1 MKEKLQPD
9 FLFEVSWEVCNK
21 VGGIYTVLATKALN
35 MSKELKSSHI
45 LIGPDV
51 WRDTE
56 QNPDFTENPRL
67 LRSWKMKAAEEGLR
81 VRIGNWNIAGKP
93 IAILVDFTTFIP
105 KKDEI
110 FAKLWEVYKLD
121 SINGQWD
128 YIESAL
134 FGYAAGK
141 VIESFTNF
149 NTNPRQHTVA
159 QFHEWM
165 TGAGLLYLKMQA
177 PYVGCIFT
185 THATV
190 LGRCIAGNN
199 LPLYNKMEQYNA
211 DEIARQYNVM
221 SRHSLE
227 KIAAHAAD
235 CFTTV
240 SDITARECKHFLS
253 REVDIV
259 TPNGFQN
266 GFTPSADKHPAKRKA
281 AREKLLEVAQALLNQ
296 PIAEDALL
304 VGTCGRYEYKNKGLD
319 VFIDALV
326 QINHST
332 QVQREILAFIMV
344 PGHHHGPNK
353 ELLYNLQNPSDH
365 RSTGE
370 RHTTHY
376 LSNPEHDA
384 VSLRYKEKNLN
395 NSKNDKV
402 KIIFVPSYLNGN
414 DGIFNMPYYDLLIG
428 LDLTLFPSYY
438 EPWGYTPLESL
449 AFGVP
454 TLTTTLAG
462 FGEWVKTRYSGNH
475 ASIAVVNRDDN
486 NYDEVVAKAADKIKQ
501 MAQLSEEAMKAMSKN
516 AKEVSTIAL
525 WDNQIQYYKAAAA
538 LALEKV
544 AQRLPNIPV
553 QAEEHASY
561 IEKQVSI
568 SRPSWSAV
576 MIHRQIP
583 PKLSALEEL
592 SKNLWWCW
600 NEEAIGLFRS
610 IDPELWERCERN
622 PIAMLDKIH
631 YQRYRELENDSN
643 FVARL
648 HEVHAL
654 FTAYMADKKKMKRP
668 NIAYFSMEY
677 GLHTSLKIY
686 SGGLGIL
693 AGDYLKEAS
702 DKGTAITAVG
712 LLYRYGYFT
721 QKLSSA
727 GDQVSSYEAQDF
739 MQIPATPVHDKE
751 GKWVSVSIA
760 FPGRNVNARLWRV
773 DVGRV
778 ELYLLDTDFEDNLPE
793 DRSITYH
800 LYGGDWENRLKQEI
814 LLGVG
819 GIRALRELQLE
830 TDVYHC
836 NEGHA
841 AFTGLERLREFVV
854 DENLTFGEAL
864 EVVRG
869 SSLFT
874 THTPVPA
881 GHDSFSENMLRT
893 YMSHYPDRLK
903 ITWEKLMGLGK
914 IKADDIHE
922 KFSMSYL
929 AANLSQEV
937 NGVSW
942 LHGKV
947 SRDILKDLWPGYLP
961 EELHVSYV
969 TNGVHYPTWTA
980 PEWKEIQS
988 EVFGAEFKTHHY
1000 DKTCFNG
1007 IYKVDDE
1014 RIWSVRNKLRKR
1026 LISDIKRRLSN
1037 SAATMAYFTPRQVVE
1052 VKELLRND
1060 VLTIG
1065 FARRFATYKR
1075 AHLLFKDLERLS
1087 ELINNAERP
1096 VQFIFAGKAH
1106 PADKAGQDLIKRIVE
1121 VSKMPQFIGRIV
1133 FVPNYDI
1140 ELAKLLV
1147 QGVDIWLNTPMRP
1160 QEASGTSGEKAVMN
1174 GVMHFSVL
1182 DGWWV
1187 EGYQQGAGWALPME
1201 QTYENQAYQ
1210 DELDVETIYNMIE
1223 DEIAPMFY
1231 KHNEQ
1236 GFSVEWIEQIKNTIA
1251 KVASNFTTNRMLID
1265 YEERFYNKLA
1275 ERHAWL
1281 IRNDYAEAA
1290 AIAEWK
1296 KKVDREWEHI
1306 EVISFEQ
1313 PDNTRD
1319 LFALGKEVEAKITLL
1334 IGSLAPEDVGVE
1346 FVIAEQGKDEN
1357 YNIKSKSEFTLVSH
1371 ADGQATYKVTI
1382 VPDVPG
1388 MFYFAARIFARNPK
1402 LPHRQDFALVKW
1414 L

>member
-1 MKEKLQPD
+1 MKEKMQPD

-21 VGGIYTVLATKALN
+21 VGGIYTVVATKSLN
-35 MSKELKSSHI
+35 MSKELKNNHI

-51 WRDTE
+51 WRDTK
-56 QNPDFTENPRL
+56 QNPDFTEDTRL
-67 LRSWKMKAAEEGLR
+67 LRSWKAKAAEEGLR
-81 VRIGNWNIAGKP
+81 IRVGRWNVAGNP
-93 IAILVDFTTFIP
+93 IAILVDFTAFFQ

-110 FAKLWEVYKLD
+110 FAKFWEVYKLD
-121 SINGQWD
+121 SIAGQWD

-141 VIESFTNF
+141 VIESFVNF
-149 NTNPRQHTVA
+149 NTSARQRAVA

-165 TGAGLLYLKMQA
+165 TGAGLLYLKMQV
-177 PYVGCIFT
+177 PQVGCIFT

-199 LPLYNKMEQYNA
+199 RPLYDQMEHYNP
-211 DEIARQYNVM
+211 DEMARQYNVT

-227 KIAAHAAD
+227 KAAATAAD

-240 SDITARECKHFLS
+240 SDITAKECKHFLA

-259 TPNGFQN
+259 TPNGFEN
-266 GFTPSADKHPAKRKA
+266 SFTPSATDYPAKQKA
-281 AREKLLEVAQALLNQ
+281 GRDQLIAVARALTRRD
-296 PIAEDALL
+296 IAPDALL
-304 VGTCGRYEYKNKGLD
+304 VGLSGRYEYKNKGID
-319 VFIDALV
+319 VFIDALA
-326 QINHST
+326 QLNHNK
-332 QVQREILAFIMV
+332 QVKRDIVAFIMV
-344 PGHHHGPNK
+344 PGSHHGPNK
-353 ELLYNLQNPSDH
+353 ELLHNLQAPAELHDACDN
-365 RSTGE
+365 
-370 RHTTHY
+370 HTTHY
-376 LSNPEHDA
+376 LSNPESDA
-384 VSLRYKEKNLN
+384 ITARWKERGLN
-395 NSKNDKV
+395 NAADGRV
-402 KIIFVPSYLNGN
+402 QLIFVPSYLNGN
-414 DGIFNMPYYDLLIG
+414 DGIFNMPYYDLLVG

-449 AFGVP
+449 AFSVP
-454 TLTTTLAG
+454 SLTTSLAG
-462 FGEWVKTRYSGNH
+462 FGQWVKDHYQGEH
-475 ASIAVVNRDDN
+475 KGIAIVERNDS
-486 NYDEVVAKAADKIKQ
+486 NYDEVVAAVTGRILDIVNLPEAD
-501 MAQLSEEAMKAMSKN
+501 MKVLKTN
-516 AKEVSTIAL
+516 AKDVSAIAL
-525 WDNQIQYYKAAAA
+525 WDHQIAYYNKAAA
-538 LALEKV
+538 LALGKV
-544 AQRLPNIPV
+544 LERLPDLPAP
-553 QAEEHASY
+553 AEEHTSY
-561 IEKQVSI
+561 IDKQVSI
-568 SRPSWSAV
+568 STPAWSQI

-583 PKLSALEEL
+583 ARLASLEEL

-600 NEEAIGLFRS
+600 NEDAVELFRS
-610 IDPELWERCERN
+610 IDPDLWERCEFN
-622 PIAMLDKIH
+622 PIALLDKIR
-631 YQRYRELENDSN
+631 YQRYQELEKDTQ
-643 FVARL
+643 FVQRL
-648 HEVHAL
+648 QEVHAR
-654 FTAYMADKKKMKRP
+654 FTNYMAGKKKMKNP
-668 NIAYFSMEY
+668 SIAYFSMEY

-702 DKGTAITAVG
+702 DKGVNITAMG

-739 MQIPATPVHDKE
+739 MKIPATPVHDEE
-751 GKWVSVSIA
+751 GKWVTVSIA

-778 ELYLLDTDFEDNLPE
+778 ELYLLDTDHEENSAE

-819 GIRALRELQLE
+819 GIRALRQLDKKI
-830 TDVYHC
+830 DVYHC

-841 AFTGLERLREFVV
+841 AFIGLERLREFVV
-854 DENLTFGEAL
+854 DENLTFDEAL
-864 EVVRG
+864 EVVRA

-881 GHDSFSENMLRT
+881 GHDAFDENMLRT

-903 ITWEKLMGLGK
+903 ISWGKLMGLGK
-914 IKADDIHE
+914 IKVSDPNE
-922 KFSMSYL
+922 KFSMSFL

-942 LHGKV
+942 LHGEV
-947 SRDILKDLWPGYLP
+947 SRDILKNLWPGYLP

-980 PEWKEIQS
+980 PEWKAIQG
-988 EVFGAEFKTHHY
+988 EVFGEEFKTHHY
-1000 DKTCFNG
+1000 DKSCFDG
-1007 IYKVDDE
+1007 IHKVE
-1014 RIWSVRNKLRKR
+1014 NSRILETRNKLRKR
-1026 LISDIKRRLSN
+1026 LISEIKHRLSD
-1037 SAATMAYFTPRQVVE
+1037 SSMITYFTPRQVVE
-1052 VKELLRND
+1052 VKELLRDD

-1075 AHLLFKDLERLS
+1075 AHLLFKDLDRLN
-1087 ELINNAERP
+1087 EVVNNPQRP
-1096 VQFIFAGKAH
+1096 VQFLFAGKAH

-1121 VSKMPQFIGRIV
+1121 VSKMPQFIGKIV

-1147 QGVDIWLNTPMRP
+1147 QGVDIWMNTPTRP
-1160 QEASGTSGEKAVMN
+1160 LEASGTSGEKAVMN

-1187 EGYQQGAGWALPME
+1187 EGYQPGAGWALPME
-1201 QTYENQAYQ
+1201 QTYENNAFQ
-1210 DELDVETIYNMIE
+1210 DELDVETIYNMLE

-1231 KHNEQ
+1231 NRDKQ
-1236 GFSVEWIEQIKNTIA
+1236 GISVEWMNQIKNTIA
-1251 KVASNFTTNRMLID
+1251 KVASNFTTNRMLGD
-1265 YEERFYNKLA
+1265 YEDRFYNKLA
-1275 ERHAWL
+1275 ERHDWL
-1281 IRNDYAEAA
+1281 VKNDYAEAV

-1296 KKVDREWEHI
+1296 KKVKREWEHI
-1306 EVISFEQ
+1306 EVLSMEQ
-1313 PDNTRD
+1313 PDKARD
-1319 LFALGKEVEAKITLL
+1319 MYALGKEMEMSVTLL
-1334 IGSLAPEDVGVE
+1334 IGNLNPEDIGVE
-1346 FVIAEQGKDEN
+1346 VVFAAQEKDDK
-1357 YNIKSKSEFTLVSH
+1357 YVIKSTSEFTLDSYSE
-1371 ADGQATYKVTI
+1371 GQATYKVKI
-1382 VPDVPG
+1382 VPDEPG
-1388 MFYFAARIFARNPK
+1388 MFYSAARIYAKNSK